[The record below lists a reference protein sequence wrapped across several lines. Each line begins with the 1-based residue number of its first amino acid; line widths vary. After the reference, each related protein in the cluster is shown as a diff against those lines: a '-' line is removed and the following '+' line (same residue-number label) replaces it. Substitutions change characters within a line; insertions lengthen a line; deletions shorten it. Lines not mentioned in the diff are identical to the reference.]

1 MAKEKAPCDM
11 IVNLYALAAADEL
24 PEGVAI
30 ERAFA
35 GDKQR
40 LLAIV
45 RVLAPG
51 WLGEVEAALCQMP
64 PSCLIAYLSGKPVG
78 FACYDA
84 TAKGYFGPTGVLPTA
99 RGKHIGKALLIKTLY
114 AMREAGYG
122 YAIIGW
128 AEDAAPFYEKTVGA
142 RFIEGGTPENT
153 VYSRMMRMQKKR

>member
-1 MAKEKAPCDM
+1 MTKEPCDM
-11 IVNLYALAAADEL
+11 IVNLYALDAAEEL
-24 PEGVAI
+24 PAGVTI

-35 GDKQR
+35 GDKKR
-40 LLAIV
+40 ILAAV
-45 RVLAPG
+45 RMLAPA
-51 WLGEVEAALCQMP
+51 WLGEVETALCQLP
-64 PSCLIAYLSGKPVG
+64 PTCLIACLNGKPVG

-84 TAKGYFGPTGVLPTA
+84 TAKGYFGPTGVLSAA
-99 RGKHIGKALLIKTLY
+99 RGKRIGKALLIKTLW

-153 VYSRMMRMQKKR
+153 VYSRMLRFQGKK